1 MSTRTRDD
9 KERSGDAHLVET
21 RIASED
27 VFDGKLLHVK
37 RDTVRLPDGKTAT
50 REYIAHPGAVM
61 IIPRLPDGKL
71 LMERQFRYPLAR
83 IFIEFP
89 AGKIDPGEDP
99 AATAARELLE
109 ETGYTAERWSHIGTL
124 HPLITYSTERIEIY
138 TADALTF
145 VGGPNSL
152 IWRRCRSRGVDAFG
166 ALIPLGFVSLRAGP
180 AVCAPCALP
189 ASKTPR
195 PRRAPRTERPTPALK
210 CPRLPKQP
218 TAALVGFC
226 LSFG

>member
-1 MSTRTRDD
+1 MNTRTPDD
-9 KERSGDAHLVET
+9 DGKPSGDTHLVET

-83 IFIEFP
+83 VFIEFP

-99 AATAARELLE
+99 ATTAARELLE

-145 VGGPNSL
+145 IGAKLDAGEFIEILSATL
-152 IWRRCRSRGVDAFG
+152 EEALTWIDRGELTDVKTM
-166 ALIPLGFVSLRAGP
+166 LGLLLLS
-180 AVCAPCALP
+180 
-189 ASKTPR
+189 
-195 PRRAPRTERPTPALK
+195 RRA
-210 CPRLPKQP
+210 
-218 TAALVGFC
+218 AAA
-226 LSFG
+226 

>member
-1 MSTRTRDD
+1 MSAKTPDD
-9 KERSGDAHLVET
+9 DGKRSGDSHLVET

-71 LMERQFRYPLAR
+71 VMERQFRYPLAR

-99 AATAARELLE
+99 ATTAARELLE

-145 VGGPNSL
+145 VGAKLDAGEFIEILSATL
-152 IWRRCRSRGVDAFG
+152 EEALAWIDRGELTDVKTM
-166 ALIPLGFVSLRAGP
+166 LGLLLLS
-180 AVCAPCALP
+180 
-189 ASKTPR
+189 
-195 PRRAPRTERPTPALK
+195 RRA
-210 CPRLPKQP
+210 
-218 TAALVGFC
+218 AAA
-226 LSFG
+226 

>member
-1 MSTRTRDD
+1 MSSKPTGAETR
-9 KERSGDAHLVET
+9 GPDAHLVET

-37 RDTVRLPDGKTAT
+37 RDSVRLPDGETAT

-61 IIPRLPDGKL
+61 IIPRLPEGRL

-89 AGKIDPGEDP
+89 AGKIDPGEEP

-109 ETGYTAERWSHIGTL
+109 ETGYTAERWAHIGTL

-138 TADALTF
+138 IADALTF
-145 VGGPNSL
+145 VGTKLDAGEFVETFTTTLGEALSWIDRGEITDVKTML
-152 IWRRCRSRGVDAFG
+152 GLLLLARRDA
-166 ALIPLGFVSLRAGP
+166 
-180 AVCAPCALP
+180 
-189 ASKTPR
+189 
-195 PRRAPRTERPTPALK
+195 
-210 CPRLPKQP
+210 
-218 TAALVGFC
+218 AAAR
-226 LSFG
+226 

>member
-1 MSTRTRDD
+1 MSTKTPDD
-9 KERSGDAHLVET
+9 DEKRSGDAHLVET

-99 AATAARELLE
+99 ATTAARELLE

-145 VGGPNSL
+145 IGANLDAGEFIEIFSATLEEALAWVD
-152 IWRRCRSRGVDAFG
+152 RGELTDVKTM
-166 ALIPLGFVSLRAGP
+166 LGLLLLS
-180 AVCAPCALP
+180 
-189 ASKTPR
+189 
-195 PRRAPRTERPTPALK
+195 RRAAS
-210 CPRLPKQP
+210 
-218 TAALVGFC
+218 A
-226 LSFG
+226 

>member
-1 MSTRTRDD
+1 MSTRPLDD
-9 KERSGDAHLVET
+9 DEKPSGDTHLVET

-83 IFIEFP
+83 VFIEFP

-99 AATAARELLE
+99 ATTAARELLE

-145 VGGPNSL
+145 IGAKLDAGEFIEVLSATL
-152 IWRRCRSRGVDAFG
+152 EEALTWIDRGELTDVKTM
-166 ALIPLGFVSLRAGP
+166 LGLLLLS
-180 AVCAPCALP
+180 
-189 ASKTPR
+189 
-195 PRRAPRTERPTPALK
+195 RRA
-210 CPRLPKQP
+210 
-218 TAALVGFC
+218 AAA
-226 LSFG
+226 

>member
-1 MSTRTRDD
+1 MSAKAPGDD
-9 KERSGDAHLVET
+9 EKRGGDAHLVET

-99 AATAARELLE
+99 ATTAARELLE

-138 TADALTF
+138 TADGLTF
-145 VGGPNSL
+145 IGAKLDAGEFVEILSATLEEALAWLDRGEVTDAKTMLGLLLLS
-152 IWRRCRSRGVDAFG
+152 RRSAG
-166 ALIPLGFVSLRAGP
+166 A
-180 AVCAPCALP
+180 
-189 ASKTPR
+189 
-195 PRRAPRTERPTPALK
+195 
-210 CPRLPKQP
+210 
-218 TAALVGFC
+218 
-226 LSFG
+226 

>member
-1 MSTRTRDD
+1 MSAKNPDD
-9 KERSGDAHLVET
+9 DGKQSGDAHLVET

-27 VFDGKLLHVK
+27 VFEGKLLHVK
-37 RDTVRLPDGKTAT
+37 RDTVRLPDGETAT

-71 LMERQFRYPLAR
+71 LLERQFRYPLAR

-99 AATAARELLE
+99 ATTAARELLE

-145 VGGPNSL
+145 VGAKLDAGEFVEIITATL
-152 IWRRCRSRGVDAFG
+152 EEALTWIDRGELTDVKTMLGLLLLARR
-166 ALIPLGFVSLRAGP
+166 
-180 AVCAPCALP
+180 
-189 ASKTPR
+189 
-195 PRRAPRTERPTPALK
+195 E
-210 CPRLPKQP
+210 
-218 TAALVGFC
+218 AAA
-226 LSFG
+226 

>member
-1 MSTRTRDD
+1 MSKIPDGGGKPID
-9 KERSGDAHLVET
+9 DAHLVET

-37 RDTVRLPDGKTAT
+37 RDTVRLPDGETAT
-50 REYIAHPGAVM
+50 REYIDHPGAVM

-109 ETGYTAERWSHIGTL
+109 ETGYTATRWSHIGTL

-145 VGGPNSL
+145 VGAKLDAGEFVETFSATL
-152 IWRRCRSRGVDAFG
+152 EEALAWIDRGELTDVKTMLGVLLLARRTATSR
-166 ALIPLGFVSLRAGP
+166 
-180 AVCAPCALP
+180 
-189 ASKTPR
+189 
-195 PRRAPRTERPTPALK
+195 
-210 CPRLPKQP
+210 
-218 TAALVGFC
+218 
-226 LSFG
+226 

>member
-1 MSTRTRDD
+1 MSAKTPDD
-9 KERSGDAHLVET
+9 EGKRSGDDHLVET

-27 VFDGKLLHVK
+27 VFEGKLLHVK
-37 RDTVRLPDGKTAT
+37 RDTVRLPDGATAT
-50 REYIAHPGAVM
+50 REYIDHPGAVM

-71 LMERQFRYPLAR
+71 LLERQFRYPLAR

-99 AATAARELLE
+99 ATTAARELLE

-145 VGGPNSL
+145 VGAKLDAGEFVEIITATL
-152 IWRRCRSRGVDAFG
+152 EEALTWIDRGELTDVKTMLGLLLLARR
-166 ALIPLGFVSLRAGP
+166 
-180 AVCAPCALP
+180 
-189 ASKTPR
+189 
-195 PRRAPRTERPTPALK
+195 E
-210 CPRLPKQP
+210 
-218 TAALVGFC
+218 AAA
-226 LSFG
+226 

>member
-1 MSTRTRDD
+1 MSTKFPDD
-9 KERSGDAHLVET
+9 DEKRSGDAHLVET

-61 IIPRLPDGKL
+61 IIPRLPDGTL
-71 LMERQFRYPLAR
+71 IMERQFRYPLGR

-99 AATAARELLE
+99 VTTAARELLE

-145 VGGPNSL
+145 VGAKLDAGEFIEIFSATL
-152 IWRRCRSRGVDAFG
+152 DEALAWIDRGELTDVKTM
-166 ALIPLGFVSLRAGP
+166 LGLLLLS
-180 AVCAPCALP
+180 
-189 ASKTPR
+189 
-195 PRRAPRTERPTPALK
+195 RRAAS
-210 CPRLPKQP
+210 
-218 TAALVGFC
+218 A
-226 LSFG
+226 

>member
-1 MSTRTRDD
+1 MSTKTPDDD

-99 AATAARELLE
+99 ATTAARELLE
-109 ETGYTAERWSHIGTL
+109 ETGYTAERWSHIATL

-145 VGGPNSL
+145 IGAKLDAGEFIEILSATL
-152 IWRRCRSRGVDAFG
+152 EEALAWIDRGEITDVKTM
-166 ALIPLGFVSLRAGP
+166 LGLLLLS
-180 AVCAPCALP
+180 
-189 ASKTPR
+189 
-195 PRRAPRTERPTPALK
+195 RRA
-210 CPRLPKQP
+210 
-218 TAALVGFC
+218 AAA
-226 LSFG
+226 

>member
-1 MSTRTRDD
+1 MSAKTPDD
-9 KERSGDAHLVET
+9 DGKQSGDAHLVET

-27 VFDGKLLHVK
+27 VFGGKLLHVK

-50 REYIAHPGAVM
+50 REYIDHPGAVM

-71 LMERQFRYPLAR
+71 LLERQFRYPLAR

-109 ETGYTAERWSHIGTL
+109 ETGYVAERWSHIGTL

-145 VGGPNSL
+145 IGAKLDAGEFIEIFSATL
-152 IWRRCRSRGVDAFG
+152 EEALAWIDRGEVTDVKTM
-166 ALIPLGFVSLRAGP
+166 LGLLLLA
-180 AVCAPCALP
+180 
-189 ASKTPR
+189 
-195 PRRAPRTERPTPALK
+195 RRAAG
-210 CPRLPKQP
+210 
-218 TAALVGFC
+218 A
-226 LSFG
+226 

>member
-1 MSTRTRDD
+1 MSTSTPDD
-9 KERSGDAHLVET
+9 DEKPSGDTHLVET

-83 IFIEFP
+83 VFIEFP

-99 AATAARELLE
+99 ATTAARELLE

-145 VGGPNSL
+145 IGAKLDAGEFIEVLSATL
-152 IWRRCRSRGVDAFG
+152 EEALTWIDRGELTDVKTM
-166 ALIPLGFVSLRAGP
+166 LGLLLLS
-180 AVCAPCALP
+180 
-189 ASKTPR
+189 
-195 PRRAPRTERPTPALK
+195 RRA
-210 CPRLPKQP
+210 
-218 TAALVGFC
+218 AAA
-226 LSFG
+226 

>member
-1 MSTRTRDD
+1 MSTSTPDD
-9 KERSGDAHLVET
+9 DEKPSGDTHLVET

-83 IFIEFP
+83 VFIEFP

-99 AATAARELLE
+99 ATTAARELLE
-109 ETGYTAERWSHIGTL
+109 ETGYTAERWAHIGTL

-145 VGGPNSL
+145 VGAKLDAGEFVEIITATL
-152 IWRRCRSRGVDAFG
+152 EEALTWIDRGELTDVKTMLGLLLLVRR
-166 ALIPLGFVSLRAGP
+166 
-180 AVCAPCALP
+180 
-189 ASKTPR
+189 
-195 PRRAPRTERPTPALK
+195 E
-210 CPRLPKQP
+210 
-218 TAALVGFC
+218 AAA
-226 LSFG
+226 

>member
-1 MSTRTRDD
+1 MSAKTPDD
-9 KERSGDAHLVET
+9 GEKRSGDAHLVET

-27 VFDGKLLHVK
+27 VFEGKLLHVK
-37 RDTVRLPDGKTAT
+37 RDTIRLPDGKTAT
-50 REYIAHPGAVM
+50 REYIDHPGAVM

-71 LMERQFRYPLAR
+71 LLERQFRYPLAR

-109 ETGYTAERWSHIGTL
+109 ETGYTAERWSHLGTL

-145 VGGPNSL
+145 VGAKLDAGEFIEIFSATL
-152 IWRRCRSRGVDAFG
+152 EEALAWIDRGELTDVKTM
-166 ALIPLGFVSLRAGP
+166 LGLLLLS
-180 AVCAPCALP
+180 
-189 ASKTPR
+189 
-195 PRRAPRTERPTPALK
+195 RRAAS
-210 CPRLPKQP
+210 
-218 TAALVGFC
+218 A
-226 LSFG
+226 

>member
-1 MSTRTRDD
+1 MSAKTPDD
-9 KERSGDAHLVET
+9 DGKRSGDPHLVET

-27 VFDGKLLHVK
+27 VFEGKLLHVK
-37 RDTVRLPDGKTAT
+37 RDTVRLPDGETAT
-50 REYIAHPGAVM
+50 REYIDHPGAVM

-71 LMERQFRYPLAR
+71 LLERQFRYPLAR

-99 AATAARELLE
+99 PTTAARELLE

-145 VGGPNSL
+145 VGAKLDAGEFVEIITATL
-152 IWRRCRSRGVDAFG
+152 EEALTWIDRGELTDVKTM
-166 ALIPLGFVSLRAGP
+166 LGLLLLARQ
-180 AVCAPCALP
+180 
-189 ASKTPR
+189 
-195 PRRAPRTERPTPALK
+195 E
-210 CPRLPKQP
+210 
-218 TAALVGFC
+218 AAT
-226 LSFG
+226 

>member
-1 MSTRTRDD
+1 MSTRTPDDD

-21 RIASED
+21 RIGSED

-83 IFIEFP
+83 VFIEFP

-99 AATAARELLE
+99 ATTAARELLE

-145 VGGPNSL
+145 IGAKLDAGEFIEILSATL
-152 IWRRCRSRGVDAFG
+152 EEALTWIDRGELTDVKTM
-166 ALIPLGFVSLRAGP
+166 LGLLLLS
-180 AVCAPCALP
+180 
-189 ASKTPR
+189 
-195 PRRAPRTERPTPALK
+195 RRA
-210 CPRLPKQP
+210 
-218 TAALVGFC
+218 AAG
-226 LSFG
+226 

>member
-1 MSTRTRDD
+1 MSGKPPVDD
-9 KERSGDAHLVET
+9 EKRSGDAHLVET

-83 IFIEFP
+83 IFLEFP
-89 AGKIDPGEDP
+89 AGKIDPGEEP

-109 ETGYTAERWSHIGTL
+109 ETGYAAERWSHIGTL

-145 VGGPNSL
+145 VGAKLDAGEFVETFTTTL
-152 IWRRCRSRGVDAFG
+152 EEALAWLDRGEITDVKTMLGLLLLARR
-166 ALIPLGFVSLRAGP
+166 
-180 AVCAPCALP
+180 
-189 ASKTPR
+189 K
-195 PRRAPRTERPTPALK
+195 
-210 CPRLPKQP
+210 
-218 TAALVGFC
+218 AAT
-226 LSFG
+226 